1 MSGLNLHKNVKTI
14 ALFSKQNYTLKLFT
28 ALKWPFLAVSAISSK
43 KSFITSTT
51 DDHFSNNIFWDIFCR
66 ALRVMIL
73 VTSFWI
79 VAIDWIP

>member
-28 ALKWPFLAVSAISSK
+28 ALKWPFLRFQLFPPK
-43 KSFITSTT
+43 KSFITMTT